1 MGTLT
6 EANPNAREL
15 TTEVL
20 DEILLWRAL
29 KVVSEFLRAK
39 NVQMVRIEFGFVV
52 SRDLAGKKQGRDQIL
67 QIAELEGFMKKAIEE
82 GTIETMGTSDFLFYP
97 LDSDLTFMLCN
108 DGDLHFA
115 STTPSLLAELVQSLR
130 TSEIEVY
137 DSGRLI

>member
-1 MGTLT
+1 METLT

-15 TTEVL
+15 ITEVL

-52 SRDLAGKKQGRDQIL
+52 SRDLAGKKQGCDQIL
-67 QIAELEGFMKKAIEE
+67 QIAELEGFMNKAIEE